1 MNRTTVKTLSLL
13 ALAAFPFIAGCAGP
27 SERVHQNIQG
37 GVSVKR
43 ADVSAALKDGEN
55 PWAMHGTDGQIFSLF
70 EYAVKKGEL
79 DLLDLCLANKST
91 PELAEA
97 QTSAYVES
105 VVAKI
110 SDDYAAEREVKICEK
125 IWNAGLALATKPKL
139 EAKQRKVEEMLEAKR
154 RQLEE
159 ERRKQACIMTIKS
172 EKQQIFQRLQ
182 EEIFPEEQ
190 KLSEEERSRGRAL
203 LDAFG
208 EEHMPLLA
216 EQCKKARTRYLE
228 TEANLKELV
237 AALKAEDPNFSPEDA
252 VSRHP
257 NRQGTDNSQKEN
269 PVYSAAKARCLELAA
284 DYWQLR
290 YTLTDYYSQFKIGV
304 IASDELAAK
313 DEELVALFAEAEKI
327 NLTESESK

>member
-27 SERVHQNIQG
+27 SERIHQYIQSG
-37 GVSVKR
+37 
-43 ADVSAALKDGEN
+43 D
-55 PWAMHGTDGQIFSLF
+55 
-70 EYAVKKGEL
+70 
-79 DLLDLCLANKST
+79 
-91 PELAEA
+91 EA

-105 VVAKI
+105 VIEKI
-110 SDDYAAEREVKICEK
+110 SVDYAAAWEVKICEE

-139 EAKQRKVEEMLEAKR
+139 EAKLKEVK
-154 RQLEE
+154 
-159 ERRKQACIMTIKS
+159 ERICKNVIKA

-182 EEIFPEEQ
+182 EEIFPAEQ
-190 KLSEEERSRGRAL
+190 RLSESERSRGRAL

-237 AALKAEDPNFSPEDA
+237 AALEAEDPNFSPDDTNP
-252 VSRHP
+252 RHISH
-257 NRQGTDNSQKEN
+257 RRASNSQKEN

-284 DYWQLR
+284 NYWQLR

-304 IASDELAAK
+304 ITSDELAAK
-313 DEELVALFAEAEKI
+313 DEELAALFAEAEKI